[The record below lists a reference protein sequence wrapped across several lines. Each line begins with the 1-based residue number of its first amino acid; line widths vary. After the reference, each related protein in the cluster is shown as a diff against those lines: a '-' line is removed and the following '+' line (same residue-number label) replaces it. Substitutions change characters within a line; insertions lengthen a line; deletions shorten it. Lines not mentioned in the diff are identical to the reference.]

1 MIQFGPHLITSFLNE
16 YTTVRASVNG
26 KAISANFAIYDQNN
40 NLLPVFFHKPPELN
54 YPSDGFIECSFDP
67 LSTIPQPG
75 RYTMVFDVEYERA
88 DGSTERVTLEQEVEF
103 QPRSIIQWYIDE
115 LRMSLGDYVMINK
128 FLPNRNYI
136 KPAEVDVW
144 KDEELYTFLNLALQ
158 DINNAAPPTIRFHF
172 ADAYLPVNL
181 LIYGAMV
188 RALLA
193 AGLLEVYNFYETN
206 APIRVTVYKGDK
218 LKDFANWVNSMYLE
232 PLKEWKRNF
241 AYYTARPKVM
251 VLTKMPFRVIRPLNM
266 LFGYHNFFTG

>member
-1 MIQFGPHLITSFLNE
+1 
-16 YTTVRASVNG
+16 
-26 KAISANFAIYDQNN
+26 
-40 NLLPVFFHKPPELN
+40 
-54 YPSDGFIECSFDP
+54 
-67 LSTIPQPG
+67 
-75 RYTMVFDVEYERA
+75 
-88 DGSTERVTLEQEVEF
+88 
-103 QPRSIIQWYIDE
+103 
-115 LRMSLGDYVMINK
+115 MSLGDYVMINK

-193 AGLLEVYNFYETN
+193 AGLLEVYNFYDTN

-218 LKDFANWVNSMYLE
+218 LKDFANWVNSMYLD

-241 AYYTARPKVM
+241 AYYTARPKIM